1 MFIQEYIMHK
11 NILSFSV
18 LIASISLLI
27 SSIGDSFAYPHGPN
41 ISTGSNPIV
50 SFNCSSSYTV
60 PSNSDYIITDFI
72 GVYGS
77 PYVYFNGGNSIYLN
91 VSGNS
96 TLMTGYRVPSGTVIT
111 CSSGSVHISGY
122 LVHP

>member
-1 MFIQEYIMHK
+1 MHK
-11 NILSFSV
+11 IILTLSV
-18 LIASISLLI
+18 LVASIALLI
-27 SSIGDSFAYPHGPN
+27 SSIGDSFAYPQGPN

-50 SFNCSSSYTV
+50 SFNCNSGGYTV

-72 GVYGS
+72 GVYSS
-77 PYVYFNGGNSIYLN
+77 PYIYFNGGNSIYLDFP
-91 VSGNS
+91 GNS

-111 CSSGSVHISGY
+111 CASGSVHISGY

>member
-1 MFIQEYIMHK
+1 MHK
-11 NILSFSV
+11 MILSLSV
-18 LIASISLLI
+18 LVASTALLI
-27 SSIGDSFAYPHGPN
+27 LSIGNSFAYPQGPN

-50 SFNCSSSYTV
+50 SFSCDSGGYTV

-77 PYVYFNGGNSIYLN
+77 PYVYFNGGNSIYLDF
-91 VSGNS
+91 SGNS
-96 TLMTGYRVPSGTVIT
+96 TLMTGYRVSAGTVIT
-111 CSSGSVHISGY
+111 CTSGSIHISGY

>member
-1 MFIQEYIMHK
+1 MHK

-18 LIASISLLI
+18 LITSIALLI
-27 SSIGDSFAYPHGPN
+27 SSIGTSFAYPQGPN

-50 SFNCSSSYTV
+50 SFNCSNSYTV

-72 GVYGS
+72 GAYSS
-77 PYVYFNGGNSIYLN
+77 PYIYFNGANSIYLDFP
-91 VSGNS
+91 GNS

-111 CSSGSVHISGY
+111 CASGGVHISGY

>member
-1 MFIQEYIMHK
+1 MHK
-11 NILSFSV
+11 VILSLSV
-18 LIASISLLI
+18 LIVSIALLI
-27 SSIGDSFAYPHGPN
+27 LSIGQSFAYPQGPN
-41 ISTGSNPIV
+41 VSTGTNPIV

-77 PYVYFNGGNSIYLN
+77 PYIYFNGGNSIYLDFP
-91 VSGNS
+91 GNS
-96 TLMTGYRVPSGTVIT
+96 TLMTGYRVSSGTVIT

>member
-1 MFIQEYIMHK
+1 MNNTLFG
-11 NILSFSV
+11 
-18 LIASISLLI
+18 IASIIFGIAALVW
-27 SSIGDSFAYPHGPN
+27 SIGDSFAYPQGPN
-41 ISTGSNPIV
+41 VSLGSNPIV
-50 SFNCSSSYTV
+50 SFNCNSGGYTI

-77 PYVYFNGGNSIYLN
+77 PYVYFNGGNSIYLDFP
-91 VSGNS
+91 GNS